1 VELAGAAAALVDWA
15 DVTAAPATVAAA
27 NQRAAT
33 VVASPSVVVAFA
45 DNFPFEVDIVVS
57 PVMT

>member
-1 VELAGAAAALVDWA
+1 VELAGLDAALVDWA
-15 DVTAAPATVAAA
+15 DVTAAPAKVAAA

-33 VVASPSVVVAFA
+33 VVASPSVVVAFP
-45 DNFPFEVDIVVS
+45 DNFPFEVNIVAS